1 MMISTK
7 DVVYRS
13 ESHYQ
18 GSRIEQRRARWW
30 WDLPRAVLMG
40 AALFCASFF
49 IFLHVGLA
57 FNLFNIVSVPES
69 LHSFL
74 ALMWIV
80 MPVLC
85 LLPVVLVF
93 HFALMLRVLLWTSN
107 SITREKGSGTWD
119 LLLLSG
125 IPARRIILNKWWAT
139 VQRALPAY
147 LHLMW
152 LRLGVIAWVGA
163 WLVVN
168 VNPSAFNGI
177 YVTIQPE
184 TQQLL
189 PTWWGLLLAAGVMVI
204 FTFANL
210 AFTAAIGTGVSFLSQ
225 NGAFNVIIAFG
236 LRTIVLLAF
245 PLSMFL
251 AGWLGFWNA
260 SSFDYENQLA
270 YNIYFA
276 SAATATTMVDNS
288 MVATGGTA
296 VFFSEGVLNNFD
308 NDTNTSTSFMFVF
321 SAGGWVMLWYGIC
334 GVLALAFA
342 CRQASRNGALTQ
354 NELRLA
360 ASRDRARASRTLAM
374 PTADEIINP
383 TDAPNAPPKAPPSA
397 PSQS

>member
-1 MMISTK
+1 
-7 DVVYRS
+7 
-13 ESHYQ
+13 
-18 GSRIEQRRARWW
+18 
-30 WDLPRAVLMG
+30 
-40 AALFCASFF
+40 
-49 IFLHVGLA
+49 
-57 FNLFNIVSVPES
+57 
-69 LHSFL
+69 
-74 ALMWIV
+74 
-80 MPVLC
+80 
-85 LLPVVLVF
+85 
-93 HFALMLRVLLWTSN
+93 
-107 SITREKGSGTWD
+107 
-119 LLLLSG
+119 
-125 IPARRIILNKWWAT
+125 
-139 VQRALPAY
+139 
-147 LHLMW
+147 
-152 LRLGVIAWVGA
+152 
-163 WLVVN
+163 
-168 VNPSAFNGI
+168 
-177 YVTIQPE
+177 
-184 TQQLL
+184 
-189 PTWWGLLLAAGVMVI
+189 MVI

-260 SSFDYENQLA
+260 SSFNYENQLA
-270 YNIYFA
+270 YNIYLA
-276 SAATATTMVDNS
+276 SAATAITMVDNS

-296 VFFSEGVLNNFD
+296 VFFSEGGLNNLD
-308 NDTNTSTSFMFVF
+308 NDANTSTSFMFVF